1 MLLLNLSFSIFK
13 IKLFFFCYFKEKKKA
28 EFFFARYNVQIF
40 LSNITGDLLDV
51 ISKQLKDLI

>member
-13 IKLFFFCYFKEKKKA
+13 IKLFFFCYFKEKKA
-28 EFFFARYNVQIF
+28 EIFFARYNVQIF